1 MSFQAIQPEYGAPVH
16 GLIVPG
22 RAPWLLLVPSM
33 EAPELQNIALIEFM
47 RAKAVTTGRG
57 FASFLPAVPARYDD
71 TAHSVAAKALLRQ
84 AVTAFGQPTQGFIAA
99 APREQV
105 VMQRT
110 LSASKGMHG
119 VLTENLPFEQAVF
132 QSLPARQAFAKKLG
146 LVTQSIRNQGFGQ
159 FHHP

>member
-1 MSFQAIQPEYGAPVH
+1 MQFQTIQPEYGVAIR
-16 GLIVPG
+16 GLIQPG

-33 EAPELQNIALIEFM
+33 EAPELQNVALIEFM
-47 RAKAVTTGRG
+47 RAKAAVTGRG

-71 TAHSVAAKALLRQ
+71 TAHSVAAKALLRE
-84 AVTAFGQPTQGFIAA
+84 AVAVFGQPTQGIIAA

-119 VLTENLPFEQAVF
+119 VLTENLPFAQTVF
-132 QSLPARQAFAKKLG
+132 QSLPARHAFAKKLG

-159 FHHP
+159 LHHP